1 MIKKYF
7 KDKNENNRKYVIIPD
22 SAHGTN
28 SASVSVAGLIPIKL
42 KHLSNGKFDLLHLD
56 KILEKYKNQILCIMI
71 THPSTYGF
79 FDDSV
84 DSVINK
90 VKDNGGFIYLDGANM
105 NAWIGDLK
113 PEQLGFNITY

>member
-1 MIKKYF
+1 MLLYL
-7 KDKNENNRKYVIIPD
+7 IPHMVLI
-22 SAHGTN
+22 S
-28 SASVSVAGLIPIKL
+28 SISVAGLIPIKL

-71 THPSTYGF
+71 NILIYGF

-90 VKDNGGFIYLDGANM
+90 VKDNGGFIYLDGTNM

-113 PEQLGFNITY
+113 PEQLGFNIILLRVKH